1 MKDIKQLKDK
11 FNITE
16 KSIKYK
22 TTLGREKAIRKSSLS
37 KAYLDEKKNKY
48 YFYNKDNEKLFSI
61 NRKISGSE
69 ELINDLIQIVSYN
82 KAEEQGFIMEPVL
95 EELLEKERPISDKY
109 IKRVKTW
116 SNIWCGLN
124 FMIYVILGII
134 LADSDALSIDKYA
147 ALICVPILNM
157 YAFAWKFSD
166 VVSWCEPGK
175 INKYEPTK
183 EYKNRIKKW
192 KKNHVIYLIHF
203 LIIVLPFLVLST
215 PVWNMGISIIKG
227 EILLYLFA
235 FAITIAILC
244 LFVPRIGK
252 HKSKLWDYIT
262 ISLLTLGISLFLS
275 YCIMTVSGK
284 ETCRYE
290 SPIIEFNRSEKDGDY
305 IMIGINIDGETKL
318 QDFDADNIN
327 VTKDFAQV
335 VHYEGLLGIE
345 WVRIYTD

>member
-1 MKDIKQLKDK
+1 MKDIKKIKDK

-22 TTLGREKAIRKSSLS
+22 TALGREKTIRKSSLS

-61 NRKISGSE
+61 SRKISGSE
-69 ELINDLIQIVSYN
+69 ELIDDFIQIVSDN
-82 KAEEQGFIMEPVL
+82 KAGELGFIMEPVL
-95 EELLEKERPISDKY
+95 EELLEKERPVSEKY
-109 IKRVKTW
+109 IKRVKKW

-124 FMIYVILGII
+124 FMFYVILAII
-134 LADSDALSIDKYA
+134 ISAGNVLSIDKYA

-157 YAFAWKFSD
+157 YTFAWKFSD

-183 EYKNRIKKW
+183 EYRMRINKW
-192 KKNHVIYLIHF
+192 KKNHVVYMMHF
-203 LIIVLPFLVLST
+203 IIIMLPFFVLST

-235 FAITIAILC
+235 FAITIAIVC

-252 HKSKLWDYIT
+252 HKSKLFDYI
-262 ISLLTLGISLFLS
+262 SLSILTLGISLLLS
-275 YCIMTVSGK
+275 YCIITVSGK

-290 SPIIEFNRSEKDGDY
+290 SPINEFNRSEKDGDY
-305 IMIGINIDGETKL
+305 IMVGINIYGENKL

-327 VTKDFAQV
+327 VTKDLAQV
-335 VHYEGLLGIE
+335 VHYEGLLGVE
-345 WVRIYTD
+345 WVRIYID